1 MAGAFLGQALD
12 PSTNSMINS
21 GTGAA
26 NTAAESNAATQ
37 SAESMANT
45 QIGNS
50 DKLSKANEAMNAQAT
65 LNAARKAAS
74 ELLKGAI

>member
-1 MAGAFLGQALD
+1 MAGSGVGQVLD
-12 PSTNSMINS
+12 PSTNSIINS

-26 NTAAESNAATQ
+26 TTSAESNAATA
-37 SAESMANT
+37 SGESMANT

-50 DKLSKANEAMNAQAT
+50 DKMSKANEAMNTQAM
-65 LNAARKAAS
+65 LNNARKAAS